1 MYLVTEA
8 EYNKLNKRRKKSNLP
23 QDVQLVTES
32 LKATS
37 QKRKKQGLA
46 NSLPRIQLRKYNV
59 DGGVAS
65 MTDRDVTKALPQ
77 PRRAAPR
84 QHSTIKQRLRHAAG
98 LPPLPARTMIGQ
110 PLQHSTP
117 TREHTAFHSF
127 DTPTIDLSGMRQYAV

>member
-23 QDVQLVTES
+23 QDVQVVTES

-37 QKRKKQGLA
+37 QKRKKQSLT
-46 NSLPRIQLRKYNV
+46 NSLPRIQMRKYNV

-77 PRRAAPR
+77 QRRVAATAAAAAAAPQYSTPRRVRRAHLPIR
-84 QHSTIKQRLRHAAG
+84 GIK
-98 LPPLPARTMIGQ
+98 
-110 PLQHSTP
+110 HSTP
-117 TREHTAFHSF
+117 TRENTAFHSLIF
-127 DTPTIDLSGMRQYAV
+127 NTPGTDLSGMRQYAV